1 MRKLRTWLA
10 LMLIW
15 LFCLYNVERM
25 HEPINLASFVYV
37 LATLVALV
45 VVAMPSLR
53 RVHVAWLLLAPMP
66 FFFAMK
72 VYFGYEIFGP
82 NIPLTVTEIVAVV
95 ISTLLARKIA
105 HGLDE
110 FLEAVQS
117 SMIRHLEDSSRPF
130 AVGQYDIYREIRRAR
145 AHHRPLS
152 LMAISPNGGS
162 VHVAR
167 NELIDRIQRES
178 VGRYVRS
185 QVANLLAVE
194 TRESDVITEREGYFV
209 TVLPETTSEEAQ
221 RFAHRLKENSEKQLG
236 LGLRVGVA
244 SFPDQEVTFEQLLAR
259 ADYEMRYGEPERA
272 LMAVPSHALPHGS
285 DRRRST
291 RRPNGKGAR
300 ANRSGAKANGDGP
313 GSPDAPA
320 EPAVLSSDTIGS

>member
-1 MRKLRTWLA
+1 MRELRLWLS
-10 LMLIW
+10 LMLVW
-15 LFCLYNVERM
+15 FFCLYNVERM
-25 HEPINLASFVYV
+25 HAPINLASFVYV

-72 VYFGYEIFGP
+72 AYLGYMIFGS
-82 NIPLTVTEIVAVV
+82 NIPLTVTEIVAIV
-95 ISTLLARKIA
+95 ITILLARKIA

-130 AVGQYDIYREIRRAR
+130 EVGQYDIYREIRRAR

-162 VHVAR
+162 VQVMR
-167 NELIDRIQRES
+167 NELIEQIQRES

-185 QVANLLAVE
+185 QVANLLAQE

-209 TVLPETTSEEAQ
+209 TVLPETTSEDAQ
-221 RFAHRLKENSEKQLG
+221 RFAHRLKQNSEKQLG
-236 LGLRVGVA
+236 LGLRVGLA

-259 ADYEMRYGEPERA
+259 AAGEMRNGRPEKA
-272 LMAVPSHALPHGS
+272 IATVPSHALPRGS
-285 DRRRST
+285 DRRRAT
-291 RRPNGKGAR
+291 RRPNGKGA
-300 ANRSGAKANGDGP
+300 GANGGGTKAKGAGS
-313 GSPDAPA
+313 GSPNV
-320 EPAVLSSDTIGS
+320 PAVLSSDTIGS

>member
-1 MRKLRTWLA
+1 MRELRLWLT

-15 LFCLYNVERM
+15 FFCLYNVERM
-25 HEPINLASFVYV
+25 HAPINLASFVYV
-37 LATLVALV
+37 LAALVAFV
-45 VVAMPSLR
+45 VVAIPSLR

-72 VYFGYEIFGP
+72 MHFGYQIFGS

-95 ISTLLARKIA
+95 ITILLARRIA

-117 SMIRHLEDSSRPF
+117 SMLRHREDSSRPF
-130 AVGQYDIYREIRRAR
+130 EVGQYDIYREIRRAR

-167 NELIDRIQRES
+167 SELIEQIQRES

-221 RFAHRLKENSEKQLG
+221 RFAHRLKENSETQLG
-236 LGLRVGVA
+236 FGLRVGLA
-244 SFPDQEVTFEQLLAR
+244 SFPDQDVTFEQLLAR
-259 ADYEMRYGEPERA
+259 AADEMRNGESTRA
-272 LMAVPSHALPHGS
+272 ITAVPSDALPHGS
-285 DRRRST
+285 DRRRAT
-291 RRPNGKGAR
+291 RRPRGKGAR
-300 ANRSGAKANGDGP
+300 DHARGASATSGAP
-313 GSPDAPA
+313 PS
-320 EPAVLSSDTIGS
+320 

>member
-1 MRKLRTWLA
+1 MRELRLWLS
-10 LMLIW
+10 LMLVW
-15 LFCLYNVERM
+15 FFCLYNVERM
-25 HEPINLASFVYV
+25 HAPINLASFVYV

-66 FFFAMK
+66 LFFAMK
-72 VYFGYEIFGP
+72 AYLGYMIFGS
-82 NIPLTVTEIVAVV
+82 NIPLTVTEIVAIV
-95 ISTLLARKIA
+95 ITILLARKIA

-130 AVGQYDIYREIRRAR
+130 EVGQYDIYREIRRAR

-152 LMAISPNGGS
+152 LMAISPSGGS
-162 VHVAR
+162 VQVTR
-167 NELIDRIQRES
+167 NELIEQIQRES

-185 QVANLLAVE
+185 QVANLLAQE

-209 TVLPETTSEEAQ
+209 TVLPETDSEDAQ
-221 RFAHRLKENSEKQLG
+221 RFAQRLKQNSEKQLG
-236 LGLRVGVA
+236 LDLRVGMA

-259 ADYEMRYGEPERA
+259 AASGMWNGQPEKA
-272 LMAVPSHALPHGS
+272 IATVPSHALPRGS
-285 DRRRST
+285 DRRRAT
-291 RRPNGKGAR
+291 RRPNGNGAR
-300 ANRSGAKANGDGP
+300 ANGSGTAAMGDGP
-313 GSPDAPA
+313 GSPNA
-320 EPAVLSSDTIGS
+320 PAVLSSDTIGS